1 MTPSG
6 SVAGHLT
13 DLVSGELGPGL
24 CPGRQSGQAGH
35 GREERED
42 CIPGRHDY
50 TATRAGAG
58 GTCQSPWDASLHSD
72 SQPSSSLI
80 LPSSSRPPGE
90 MDNAILGKTTKD
102 WLSILTIGDSSW
114 EKFPTQIGFDAVAS
128 HSVPCIESP
137 SERKSQMSGVET
149 LPKINNSRHE
159 IFSNNCISL
168 TLVK

>member
-1 MTPSG
+1 MEPVNLRGTPPFT
-6 SVAGHLT
+6 V
-13 DLVSGELGPGL
+13 
-24 CPGRQSGQAGH
+24 
-35 GREERED
+35 
-42 CIPGRHDY
+42 
-50 TATRAGAG
+50 TA
-58 GTCQSPWDASLHSD
+58 SPAH
-72 SQPSSSLI
+72 PSSF
-80 LPSSSRPPGE
+80 PPPSRPPGE

-114 EKFPTQIGFDAVAS
+114 ETVPTQIGFDAVAS
-128 HSVPCIESP
+128 PSVPCIESP